1 MTRMRWQLQ
10 KWDRFILVCLGVGF
24 VLGVGVEGRQAT
36 AQQILDGIAA
46 VVNDDIITISEVRE
60 AMAFEAEQLR
70 QRYRGEML
78 QEKTRELYQNT
89 LQPLIDLQLQ
99 LAQAKKL
106 NLQAS
111 EEDVNFHMER
121 LKEDNRLSDAQ
132 LQDMLQSRG
141 MTMESYRKQIRESL
155 LVSKV
160 VNAEVRSRLV
170 ILETELQEAYE
181 QHQSQYRVAGE
192 LTVSHILF
200 LVPEG
205 AAAEPEKRVKAKAA
219 EVLQQ
224 LRDGRDFA
232 ALAREYSEGPSAERD
247 GLLGTFRTGELLPGF
262 EEAVAGLQPGD
273 ISDLVRTQ
281 VGWHIIRL
289 ESRKAGGH
297 QPFEEVREE
306 LRAELSRT
314 KTEKKYMEWL
324 ESLRQQSYIKI
335 LYEG

>member
-1 MTRMRWQLQ
+1 MRWQLQ
-10 KWDRFILVCLGVGF
+10 EWYRFIPVCLGVCL
-24 VLGVGVEGRQAT
+24 VLGGGVEVRRAT

-46 VVNDDIITISEVRE
+46 VVNDDIITISDVRE

-70 QRYRGEML
+70 QRYRGEIL
-78 QEKTRELYQNT
+78 QERIRELYQNT
-89 LQPLIDLQLQ
+89 LRPLIDVQLQ
-99 LAQAKKL
+99 LAQAEKL

-121 LKEDNRLSDAQ
+121 LKEDNQVSDAQ
-132 LQDMLQSRG
+132 LQEMLESRG
-141 MTMESYRKQIRESL
+141 MTMASYRKQIRESL

-170 ILETELQEAYE
+170 ILETELQEAY
-181 QHQSQYRVAGE
+181 QQSQSQYRVAGE

-205 AAAEPEKRVKAKAA
+205 AAAEQEERAKAKAA
-219 EVLQQ
+219 TVLQQ
-224 LRDGRDFA
+224 LRSGADFA
-232 ALAREYSEGPSAERD
+232 AMARQHSEGPSAEGN
-247 GLLGTFRTGELLPGF
+247 GLLGTFRAGELLPGF
-262 EEAVAGLQPGD
+262 EEAVAGLQPGE

-289 ESRKAGGH
+289 EDNKAGGH
-297 QPFEEVREE
+297 RPFEEVREE
-306 LRAELSRT
+306 LRSELLRT
-314 KTEKKYMEWL
+314 KTEHKYTEWL
-324 ESLRQQSYIKI
+324 ESLRQQSYITI

>member
-1 MTRMRWQLQ
+1 MRWQLQ
-10 KWDRFILVCLGVGF
+10 KWYRFIPICLGVCF
-24 VLGVGVEGRQAT
+24 VLGGGVEGRRAT

-46 VVNDDIITISEVRE
+46 VVNDDIITISDVRE

-70 QRYRGEML
+70 QRYRGEIL

-89 LQPLIDLQLQ
+89 LRPLIDLQLQ

-141 MTMESYRKQIRESL
+141 MTLESYRKQIRESL

-160 VNAEVRSRLV
+160 VNVEVRSRLV

-181 QHQSQYRVAGE
+181 QRQSQYRVAGE

-205 AAAEPEKRVKAKAA
+205 AAAEQEEGAKAKAA
-219 EVLQQ
+219 EVLRQ
-224 LRDGRDFA
+224 LRDGKDFA
-232 ALAREYSEGPSAERD
+232 TLAREYSEGPSAEGD

-262 EEAVAGLQPGD
+262 EEAVAGLRPGD

-289 ESRKAGGH
+289 ESRKDGGH

-306 LRAELSRT
+306 LRSELSRT

>member
-1 MTRMRWQLQ
+1 
-10 KWDRFILVCLGVGF
+10 
-24 VLGVGVEGRQAT
+24 
-36 AQQILDGIAA
+36 
-46 VVNDDIITISEVRE
+46 VRE

-70 QRYRGEML
+70 QHYRGEIL

-89 LQPLIDLQLQ
+89 LRPLIDLQLQ
-99 LAQAKKL
+99 LAQAKTL

-121 LKEDNRLSDAQ
+121 LKEENQVSDAQ
-132 LQDMLQSRG
+132 LQDLLQSRG
-141 MTMESYRKQIRESL
+141 MTLASYRKQIQESL

-160 VNAEVRSRLV
+160 VNVEVRSRLV

-181 QHQSQYRVAGE
+181 QRQSQYRVAGE

-205 AAAEPEKRVKAKAA
+205 AAAEQEERAKEKAA
-219 EVLQQ
+219 RVLQQ
-224 LRDGRDFA
+224 LRSGSDFT
-232 ALAREYSEGPSAERD
+232 ALAREHSEGPSAEGN

-262 EEAVAGLQPGD
+262 EEAVAGLQPGE
-273 ISDLVRTQ
+273 ISDLERTQ

-289 ESRKAGGH
+289 ESRKDGGH
-297 QPFEEVREE
+297 RPFEEVREE
-306 LRAELSRT
+306 LRAELSRA
-314 KTEKKYMEWL
+314 KTEQKYIECL
-324 ESLRQQSYIKI
+324 ESLRQQSYITI

>member
-10 KWDRFILVCLGVGF
+10 KWYRFILVCLGVGF

-60 AMAFEAEQLR
+60 AMAFEVEQLR

-181 QHQSQYRVAGE
+181 QRQSQYRVAGE

-205 AAAEPEKRVKAKAA
+205 AATEPEKRVKAKAA

-306 LRAELSRT
+306 LRSELSRT

>member
-10 KWDRFILVCLGVGF
+10 KWYRFILVCLGVGF

-60 AMAFEAEQLR
+60 AMAFEVEQLR

-181 QHQSQYRVAGE
+181 QRQSQYRVAGE

-306 LRAELSRT
+306 LRSELSRT

>member
-10 KWDRFILVCLGVGF
+10 KWYRFILVCLGVGF

-181 QHQSQYRVAGE
+181 QRQSQYRVAGE

-306 LRAELSRT
+306 LRSELSRT

>member
-1 MTRMRWQLQ
+1 MRRQLQ
-10 KWDRFILVCLGVGF
+10 GWYRFIPICLGICF
-24 VLGVGVEGRQAT
+24 VLEAGVERPPAA

-46 VVNDDIITISEVRE
+46 VVNDDIITIGEVRE

-70 QRYRGEML
+70 QRYRGEVL
-78 QEKTRELYQNT
+78 QEKIRELYKNT

-99 LAQAKKL
+99 LERAKKL

-132 LQDMLQSRG
+132 LQEMLESRG
-141 MTMESYRKQIRESL
+141 MTMALYRKQIRESL

-160 VNAEVRSRLV
+160 VNAEVRSRLI

-181 QHQSQYRVAGE
+181 QRQSEYRVAGE

-205 AAAEPEKRVKAKAA
+205 ATPKQEESAKAKAA
-219 EVLQQ
+219 DVLQQ
-224 LRDGRDFA
+224 LRSGGEFV
-232 ALAREYSEGPSAERD
+232 ALARQYSEGPSAERD
-247 GLLGTFRTGELLPGF
+247 GFLGPFRTGQLLP
-262 EEAVAGLQPGD
+262 ELEAAVASLQPGE
-273 ISDLVRTQ
+273 ISDLVRTR
-281 VGWHIIRL
+281 VGWHIVRL
-289 ESRKAGGH
+289 EANKAGGH
-297 QPFEEVREE
+297 RPFEEVREE
-306 LRAELSRT
+306 LRSELSRT
-314 KTEKKYMEWL
+314 KTEQKYMEWL
-324 ESLRQQSYIKI
+324 ESLRQQSYTTI

>member
-1 MTRMRWQLQ
+1 MRWQLQ
-10 KWDRFILVCLGVGF
+10 EWHRFILVCLGVYF
-24 VLGVGVEGRQAT
+24 VLGAGVEGWRAM

-46 VVNDDIITISEVRE
+46 VVNDDIITISDVRE

-70 QRYRGEML
+70 QRYSGEML

-89 LQPLIDLQLQ
+89 LRPLIDLQLQ

-121 LKEDNRLSDAQ
+121 LKEDNQLSDAQ

-160 VNAEVRSRLV
+160 VNVEVRSRLV

-181 QHQSQYRVAGE
+181 QRQSQYRVAGE

-205 AAAEPEKRVKAKAA
+205 AAAEQEERAKAKAA

-224 LRDGRDFA
+224 LRGGGDFA
-232 ALAREYSEGPSAERD
+232 ALAREYSEGPSAEQG

-273 ISDLVRTQ
+273 ISDLVRTR

-289 ESRKAGGH
+289 ESRKDGGH
-297 QPFEEVREE
+297 RPFEEVREE
-306 LRAELSRT
+306 LRSELSRT
-314 KTEKKYMEWL
+314 KTEKKYIEWL

>member
-1 MTRMRWQLQ
+1 MRWQRQQWYGL
-10 KWDRFILVCLGVGF
+10 ILVCLGVCF
-24 VLGVGVEGRQAT
+24 VLVAGVEKRLAAAEQV
-36 AQQILDGIAA
+36 LDGIAA
-46 VVNDDIITISEVRE
+46 VVNDDIITISDVWG

-70 QRYRGEML
+70 QRYRGEIL

-89 LQPLIDLQLQ
+89 LRPLIDLQLQ
-99 LAQAKKL
+99 LAQAKTL

-121 LKEDNRLSDAQ
+121 LKEENQVSDAQ
-132 LQDMLQSRG
+132 LQDLLQSRG
-141 MTMESYRKQIRESL
+141 MTLASYRKQIQESL

-160 VNAEVRSRLV
+160 VNVEVRSRLV

-181 QHQSQYRVAGE
+181 QRQSQYRVAGE

-205 AAAEPEKRVKAKAA
+205 AAAEQEERAKAKAA
-219 EVLQQ
+219 RVLQQ
-224 LRDGRDFA
+224 LRSGSDFT
-232 ALAREYSEGPSAERD
+232 ALAREHSEGPSAEGN

-262 EEAVAGLQPGD
+262 EEAVAGLQPGE
-273 ISDLVRTQ
+273 ISDLVRTL

-289 ESRKAGGH
+289 ESRKDGGH
-297 QPFEEVREE
+297 RPFEEVREE
-306 LRAELSRT
+306 LRAELSRA
-314 KTEKKYMEWL
+314 KTEQKYIEWL
-324 ESLRQQSYIKI
+324 ESLRQQSYITI

>member
-1 MTRMRWQLQ
+1 MRWQLQ
-10 KWDRFILVCLGVGF
+10 KWYRFILVCLGVGF

-60 AMAFEAEQLR
+60 AMAFEVEQLR

-181 QHQSQYRVAGE
+181 QRQSQYRVAGE

-306 LRAELSRT
+306 LRSELSRT

>member
-1 MTRMRWQLQ
+1 
-10 KWDRFILVCLGVGF
+10 
-24 VLGVGVEGRQAT
+24 
-36 AQQILDGIAA
+36 
-46 VVNDDIITISEVRE
+46 
-60 AMAFEAEQLR
+60 MAFEAEQLR
-70 QRYRGEML
+70 QRYRGEIL
-78 QEKTRELYQNT
+78 QEKTRELYQST
-89 LQPLIDLQLQ
+89 LRPLIDLQLQ

-160 VNAEVRSRLV
+160 VNVEVRSRLV
-170 ILETELQEAYE
+170 VLETELQEAYE
-181 QHQSQYRVAGE
+181 QRQSQYRVAGE

-200 LVPEG
+200 LVPED
-205 AAAEPEKRVKAKAA
+205 AAAEQEERAKAKAA
-219 EVLQQ
+219 EVLRQ
-224 LRDGRDFA
+224 LRSGKDFA

-247 GLLGTFRTGELLPGF
+247 GLLGTFSTGELLPGF
-262 EEAVAGLQPGD
+262 EEAVAGLQPGG

-289 ESRKAGGH
+289 ESRQAGGH
-297 QPFEEVREE
+297 RPFEEVREE

>member
-10 KWDRFILVCLGVGF
+10 EWYRFIPVCLGVCF
-24 VLGVGVEGRQAT
+24 VLGAGVEGRRAT

-70 QRYRGEML
+70 QRYSGEML
-78 QEKTRELYQNT
+78 QEKTQELYQST

-121 LKEDNRLSDAQ
+121 LKEDNQLSDAQ

-160 VNAEVRSRLV
+160 VNVEVRSRLV
-170 ILETELQEAYE
+170 IMETELQEAYE
-181 QHQSQYRVAGE
+181 QRQSQYRVAGE

-205 AAAEPEKRVKAKAA
+205 AAAEQEERAKAKAA
-219 EVLQQ
+219 EILQK
-224 LRDGRDFA
+224 LRGGGDFA
-232 ALAREYSEGPSAERD
+232 ALAREYSEGPSAEGD

-262 EEAVAGLQPGD
+262 EEAVADLQPGD

-297 QPFEEVREE
+297 RPFEEVREE
-306 LRAELSRT
+306 LQAELSRT
-314 KTEKKYMEWL
+314 KTEKKYREWL